1 MDINR
6 LRWACRRGML
16 EVDLVLLPFLEN
28 EYASLPDA
36 QKVLFERLLD
46 CEDQDLFSWFLKK
59 SEPEDPEI
67 KEIVDIVNSKT
78 GLKVE

>member
-36 QKVLFERLLD
+36 QKVLFERLLE

-59 SEPEDPEI
+59 SDPEDPEI
-67 KEIVDIVNSKT
+67 KEIVAIVNSKT